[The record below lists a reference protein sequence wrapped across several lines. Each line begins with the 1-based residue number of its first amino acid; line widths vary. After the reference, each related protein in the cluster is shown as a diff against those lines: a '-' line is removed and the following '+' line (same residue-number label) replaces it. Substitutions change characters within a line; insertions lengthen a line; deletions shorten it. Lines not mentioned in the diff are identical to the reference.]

1 MRYLLHFR
9 SDVNYNGVNI
19 GMFAIPCIRSLRAMA
34 KHFLPYPMNKIAGVE
49 MSDEKILGIMRD
61 FIKELVT
68 RDLDKVLSFLPRM
81 EIGLTMQVCLKARMN

>member
-1 MRYLLHFR
+1 
-9 SDVNYNGVNI
+9 
-19 GMFAIPCIRSLRAMA
+19 MA

-81 EIGLTMQVCLKARMN
+81 EIGLTMQVCLKARMNCDVT

>member
-1 MRYLLHFR
+1 
-9 SDVNYNGVNI
+9 
-19 GMFAIPCIRSLRAMA
+19 MA